1 MKDVRDELVRIDSQG
16 EAHPIGT
23 LASQRLRA
31 RAGTF
36 RMLPGPKHVVFM
48 RYTGEDGQRDDE
60 DGAIVRLSGEL
71 TAPGAM
77 CDILALLAQSGWR
90 GELAVS
96 DALEGAER
104 SIFFEQGNVVGVAT
118 NVKEERLGAVIY
130 HFGGLNEVQ
139 LEAIEAR
146 VKEGRRFGEATVEL
160 GYLEPE
166 AVYQYIG
173 KQVREVVFATLMV
186 ADGTFFFLQD
196 FDDSLVVSRHTAS
209 ANSILMDGVTRL
221 DELKYFRQKVPSHL
235 HVPKHSNL
243 KAAAPEGFLEVYAAI
258 DGTRNVE
265 EIGRQT
271 GLGEFETTRQIYALI
286 QSKHA
291 EISAPPVSGGPRAIV
306 ARSNSAISVVFE
318 VLRQAGRVPE
328 LVNALASFANGA
340 GMYDILFRS
349 AGPDADGQLE
359 PEQVTENALLLSGGA
374 PPDAPLRQMLHE
386 YVSFALFSAGALL
399 GPAVEQQLRLKVQ
412 EILADG

>member
-16 EAHPIGT
+16 GAHPIGT
-23 LASQRLRA
+23 LASQRLRF
-31 RAGTF
+31 REGTF

-60 DGAIVRLSGEL
+60 DGAIVRLGGEL
-71 TAPGAM
+71 TAPGSM

-90 GELAVS
+90 GELTVS

-104 SIFFEQGNVVGVAT
+104 SIFFDQGNIVGVAT

-130 HFGGLNEVQ
+130 HFGGLTLPQ
-139 LEAIEAR
+139 LQAIEAR
-146 VKEGRRFGEATVEL
+146 VEGGRRFGEAAVEL
-160 GYLEPE
+160 GFLEPE

-186 ADGTFFFLQD
+186 ADGTFFFLD
-196 FDDSLVVSRHTAS
+196 GFDDALVSSRHTAS

-235 HVPKHSNL
+235 HVPKPTSL
-243 KAAAPEGFLEVYAAI
+243 MAQGPDEFATVYAAI
-258 DGTRNVE
+258 DGARNVE

-271 GLGEFETTRQIYALI
+271 GLGEFETTRQIYALM
-286 QSKHA
+286 QSKHV
-291 EISAPPVSGGPRAIV
+291 EVIPPPVSGGPTAIV
-306 ARSNSAISVVFE
+306 ARANNAISVVFYALAE
-318 VLRQAGRVPE
+318 AQRVPE
-328 LVNALASFANGA
+328 LANALASFANGA
-340 GMYDILFRS
+340 GMYDILFRG
-349 AGPDADGQLE
+349 AGPDERGQLD
-359 PEQVTENALLLSGGA
+359 PDQVAENALLLSGGA
-374 PPDAPLRQMLHE
+374 APDAVLAQMFQE

-399 GPAVEQQLRLKVQ
+399 GPAVEQQLRVRVY
-412 EILADG
+412 EILTV

>member
-23 LASQRLRA
+23 LASQRLRV

-104 SIFFEQGNVVGVAT
+104 SIFFEQGNIIGVAT

-146 VKEGRRFGEATVEL
+146 VQEGRRFGEATVEL

-221 DELKYFRQKVPSHL
+221 DELKYFSQKVPSHL

-243 KAAAPEGFLEVYAAI
+243 NTAAPEEFLAVYAAI

-291 EISAPPVSGGPRAIV
+291 EISAPPVSGGPKAIV
-306 ARSNSAISVVFE
+306 ARANSAIAVVFE

-349 AGPDADGQLE
+349 AGPDANGQLE

-399 GPAVEQQLRLKVQ
+399 GPEVEQQLRLKVQ